1 MKYQDAKETL
11 TFLALIVFFGCGLV
25 LSRKFV
31 FDNSAWDYIVV
42 QLLSIMNGLGLGIV
56 LILWTVHILGK
67 KSQDQDNLPVK
78 LSKNYT
84 NKCG

>member
-1 MKYQDAKETL
+1 MKYRDAKEDL
-11 TFLALIVFFGCGLV
+11 TFLALIAFFGSGLL
-25 LSRKFV
+25 LSREFV

-42 QLLSIMNGLGLGIV
+42 QLLSIMNGLGLVIV

-67 KSQDQDNLPVK
+67 KSQAQDTLPVK
-78 LSKNYT
+78 LSKGYT